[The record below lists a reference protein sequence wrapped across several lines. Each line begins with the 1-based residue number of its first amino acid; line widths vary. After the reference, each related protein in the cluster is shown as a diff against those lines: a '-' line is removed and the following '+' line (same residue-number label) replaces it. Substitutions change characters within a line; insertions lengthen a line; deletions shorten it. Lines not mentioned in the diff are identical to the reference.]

1 MPNGFVS
8 RVQNV
13 MQSLLPREHDFFSL
27 FHDLADQAVLSADCL
42 EKLMNDFR
50 RLDLAVQEI
59 DDLEHKADA
68 IVHDIVRKLNAT
80 FVTPVLLDR
89 EDIYTIAEKLD
100 DTVDMIKGTIDRFRI
115 FKIAAPDEHTKE
127 MASLIHQSTSVVHDT
142 MRDLEGIRLEET
154 DFCAA
159 VNALENEGD
168 ASLKRSLA
176 ELFDREEDA
185 RQIIK
190 WKEIYE
196 FLEKTLDSCE
206 DVVNLLE
213 TVIVKN
219 A

>member
-1 MPNGFVS
+1 
-8 RVQNV
+8 
-13 MQSLLPREHDFFSL
+13 MQRLLPREHHFFAL
-27 FHDLADQAVLSADCL
+27 FHDLAEQGVQAAECL
-42 EKLMNDFR
+42 EKLMNDFQ
-50 RLDLAVQEI
+50 RLDLAVEQVDEI
-59 DDLEHKADA
+59 EHKADA

-89 EDIYTIAEKLD
+89 EDIYTIAERLD

-115 FKIAAPDEHTKE
+115 FKIPAPDEHTKE
-127 MASLIHQSTSVVHDT
+127 MAGLIQQAIAVVHDT

-154 DFCAA
+154 DFCAV

-176 ELFDREEDA
+176 GLFDREEDA

-206 DVVNLLE
+206 DVANLLE